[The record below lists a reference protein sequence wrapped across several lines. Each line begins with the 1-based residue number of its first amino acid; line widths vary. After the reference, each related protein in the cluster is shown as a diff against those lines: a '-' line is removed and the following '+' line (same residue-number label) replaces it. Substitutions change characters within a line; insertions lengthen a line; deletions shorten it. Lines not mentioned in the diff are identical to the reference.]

1 MFRDGTLC
9 DVTIKS
15 QDGNEMRAHKCVL
28 VSNSE
33 YFDKMFIGPFKETT
47 QDVVQ
52 INGISSNALKNFI
65 DFMYTGELVKISSDN
80 IDVIIFLFITQ
91 TNITLISI

>member
-15 QDGNEMRAHKCVL
+15 QDGKEIHAHKCVL

-33 YFDKMFIGPFKETT
+33 YFDKMFVGAFKETT

-52 INGISSNALKNFI
+52 INDISSNALKNFI
-65 DFMYTGELVKISSDN
+65 DFMYTGELVTIGSDN
-80 IDVIIFLFITQ
+80 IDVMIFYL
-91 TNITLISI
+91 SV